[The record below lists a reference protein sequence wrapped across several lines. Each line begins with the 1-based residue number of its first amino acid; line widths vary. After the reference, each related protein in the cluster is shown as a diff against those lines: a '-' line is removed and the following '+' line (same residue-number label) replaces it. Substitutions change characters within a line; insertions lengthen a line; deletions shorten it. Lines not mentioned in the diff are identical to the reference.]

1 MKLSARFLLTVCL
14 VILEHISLLRGAQIR
29 LERADSSTAT
39 QTANGMIYEFFG
51 KVHFVRDSADLFA
64 DYVARYEPG
73 NLVRLLGSVRINE
86 PQRVLGADSL
96 WYDQKSDSMFAWGQV
111 AIEDRPR
118 HVKATGGEAVY
129 DGKTEGLVISRYP
142 KLLVDFDLP
151 RAVTLVT
158 ADTIKYHSRDD
169 LVEAIDSAT
178 ISQGTLFAHSRQAV
192 IYLDRE
198 EICMTGDVHSSQ
210 RQNEL
215 SGDEMTVFS
224 KDKMLERIEV
234 VGKGEAIFRQRAAAD
249 TVVFNQSRLT
259 ANKINFFF
267 VNDVLD
273 LIKAQGNSY
282 TYYLPAKEDTAAS
295 GSNVASGDSTILKF
309 GDAGLSEVFVV
320 TSAEGTY
327 WSPGRKDSLGNVSRV
342 DTVMYSANRI
352 HYKIAEKLI
361 IMRETA
367 KVKQTTMALD
377 ADEIQYDLNSRNVYA
392 VGHYDSTQAKYV
404 PLVLKDNL
412 EEMTGE
418 QLVYNLDDK
427 RGKIRESRTKLDQA
441 YYSGGLLRKEVEN
454 EFLVRNGSYTT
465 CDNPE
470 PHFHF
475 ASKNMKLITE
485 DKVFARPVVLY
496 IESMPVFALPYF
508 VFSTKKGRHSGF
520 LPFQFG
526 NFTRGQRFVK
536 NLGYYWAI
544 SDYWDV
550 KGSVDVMES
559 TGLTFNTSARYAV
572 RYALSGEISGSFARE
587 TQFVGVKRTNHQR
600 YQFSFSHSQTLDPTL
615 SLSGSGQVVSDK
627 SYFTDY
633 SSNLDERLNRN
644 MRSQV
649 NISKRFEGASL
660 YAAVEQT
667 KDLDRDA
674 HTEKLPTVRFSLSQ
688 KPMFHQPKKS
698 TDKRWYHDIYY
709 TYNSGF
715 LNYANKSVTDTVATK
730 RKYAVLNQQF
740 DLRAPVKFFNAIT
753 VSPSVSAYDNWYYL
767 PHSDQADSAH
777 LQTNAV
783 KGRQTWTSSVSL
795 STQLFGTVAPNILS
809 VVGLRHILSPS
820 VSLGYQPKITRN
832 QQYSSFTGVG
842 GSGYESKNV
851 GLSVGNQLQMKY
863 LRGGKEK
870 KADLLK
876 YNFSASYDFVRTERR
891 WSNLSSSLSSPNIKN
906 LTLEMSFVHDLYAS
920 DGKLRWWNPTLK
932 TISISSG
939 YSGSFKIPVGLP
951 GSEKAD
957 GIAPGTPNASGV
969 PNVPG
974 GPSTT
979 APPGA
984 AEAPSGDAR
993 IVRFSI
999 SQHYSETRGVSSSIS
1014 HWISF
1019 NVAFSISKNWSI
1031 SYRQNYNIRGK
1042 ESTDESIEIH
1052 RDLHCWEGSFTWNP
1066 TGSLEGYYFRLNVK
1080 LMPDVKLEKSESSVR
1095 DALFRMIP
1103 SE

>member
-1042 ESTDESIEIH
+1042 ETTDESIEIH

>member
-14 VILEHISLLRGAQIR
+14 FILVHTPLLPGALIR
-29 LERADSSTAT
+29 LEHADSSTAM
-39 QTANGMIYEFFG
+39 QTATGMVYEFFG
-51 KVHFVRDSADLFA
+51 NVHFIRDSTDLFA
-64 DYVARYEPG
+64 DHVVRYEPG

-86 PQRVLGADSL
+86 PQRVLAADSL
-96 WYDQKSDSMFAWGQV
+96 WYDQKSDSMFAWGRV

-118 HVKATGGEAVY
+118 HVKATGGEAAY
-129 DGKTEGLVISRYP
+129 DGKTERLVMSRQP
-142 KLLVDFDLP
+142 KLIVDFDLP
-151 RAVTLVT
+151 RAVTLIT

-198 EICMTGDVHSSQ
+198 QICMTGDVRASQ

-215 SGDEMTVFS
+215 SGDEMTIFS
-224 KDKMLERIEV
+224 KNKMLEKIEV

-259 ANKINFFF
+259 ANKIDFFF
-267 VNDVLD
+267 INDLLD

-342 DTVMYSANRI
+342 DTVTYSAKRI
-352 HYKIAEKLI
+352 HYKIAEKMI

-367 KVKQTTMALD
+367 KVAQTTMVLD

-392 VGHYDSTQAKYV
+392 VGHYDSMQAKYV
-404 PLVLKDNL
+404 PLVLTDKL

-418 QLVYNLDDK
+418 QLVYNLDSK

-441 YYSGGLLRKEVEN
+441 YYSGGVLRKEVEN
-454 EFLVRNGSYTT
+454 EFLVRSGSYTT
-465 CDNPE
+465 CENPE

-475 ASKNMKLITE
+475 ASKSMKLVTE

-526 NFTRGQRFVK
+526 NFARGQRFVN

-559 TGLTFNTSARYAV
+559 TGLRFNASARYAV
-572 RYALSGEISGSFARE
+572 RYALSGEIKGSFSRE
-587 TQFVGVKRTNHQR
+587 TQFVGVKRTSPRR

-615 SLSGSGQVVSDK
+615 SLSGSGQIVSDK

-633 SSNLDERLNRN
+633 SSNLDERLNRQI
-644 MRSQV
+644 RSQL
-649 NISKRFEGASL
+649 NITKRFEGASL
-660 YAAVEQT
+660 YAAADQT

-674 HTEKLPTVRFSLSQ
+674 HTEKLPAVRFSLSQ

-709 TYNSGF
+709 TYSSGF
-715 LNYANKSVTDTVATK
+715 LNSASKYMAGTVATRK
-730 RKYAVLNQQF
+730 KYAVLNQQL

-753 VSPSVSAYDNWYYL
+753 VSPSVSAYDNRYYL
-767 PHSDQADSAH
+767 PYSDQADSAH

-783 KGRQTWTSSVSL
+783 KSRQTWTSSVSL

-809 VVGLRHILSPS
+809 VVGLRHVLSPS
-820 VSLGYQPKITRN
+820 VSFGYQPKITRN
-832 QQYSSFTGVG
+832 QRYSSFTGVG

-876 YNFSASYDFVRTERR
+876 YNFSAGYDFVRTQRR
-891 WSNLSSSLSSPNIKN
+891 WSNLSSNLSSPNIKN

-920 DGKLRWWNPTLK
+920 DGKLRWWSPTLK

-939 YSGSFKIPVGLP
+939 YGGSFKIPVGLP
-951 GSEKAD
+951 SSGDPE
-957 GIAPGTPNASGV
+957 GIASGAPRATVAPGTT
-969 PNVPG
+969 
-974 GPSTT
+974 GPPSV
-979 APPGA
+979 AG
-984 AEAPSGDAR
+984 APSSDAR
-993 IVRFSI
+993 IVRFGI
-999 SQHYSETRGVSSSIS
+999 SQRYSETRGVSSSVS
-1014 HWISF
+1014 HWISLDI
-1019 NVAFSISKNWSI
+1019 AFSLSKNWSI

-1042 ESTDESIEIH
+1042 ETTDKSIEIR
-1052 RDLHCWEGSFTWNP
+1052 RDLHCWEGNFSWIP
-1066 TGSLEGYYFRLNVK
+1066 EGSREGFYFRLSVK
-1080 LMPDVKLEKSESSVR
+1080 LMPDIKFEKSESSIR

-1103 SE
+1103 TE

>member
-1 MKLSARFLLTVCL
+1 MKNFARSILIVCL
-14 VILEHISLLRGAQIR
+14 FIPTYTSLLPGAQIR

-39 QTANGMIYEFFG
+39 QTPTGVVYEFFG
-51 KVHFVRDSADLFA
+51 QVHFVRDSTDLFA

-73 NLVRLLGSVRINE
+73 SIVRLLGRVRINE

-96 WYDQKSDSMFAWGQV
+96 WYDQKSDLMHAWGEV

-118 HVKATGGEAVY
+118 HVRATGGEAVY
-129 DGKTEGLVISRYP
+129 DGKKESLVMSRNP
-142 KLLVDFDLP
+142 KLFVDFDLP
-151 RAVTLVT
+151 GVITLIA
-158 ADTIKYHSRDD
+158 ADTIKYYSRDD
-169 LVEAIDSAT
+169 LVEAIDSTT
-178 ISQGTLFAHSRQAV
+178 ISQGTLVAHSRQAV
-192 IYLDRE
+192 VYLDRE
-198 EICMTGDVHSSQ
+198 EICMTGDVRASQ

-234 VGKGEAIFRQRAAAD
+234 VGKGEAIFRQLAAATVD

-267 VNDVLD
+267 INDLLD

-295 GSNVASGDSTILKF
+295 GSNVASGDSTMLKF
-309 GDAGLSEVFVV
+309 GNSGLSEVFVV

-327 WSPGRKDSLGNVSRV
+327 WSPGKKDSLGNVSSV
-342 DTVMYSANRI
+342 DTVAYSANRI

-367 KVKQTTMALD
+367 KVKQTTMELD
-377 ADEIQYDLNSRNVYA
+377 ANEIQYDLKSRNVYA
-392 VGHYDSTQAKYV
+392 IGHYDSTQAKYV
-404 PLVLKDNL
+404 PLVLKDKL

-418 QLVYNLDDK
+418 QLVYNLDNK
-427 RGKIRESRTKLDQA
+427 RGKIKESRTKLDQA

-454 EFLVRNGSYTT
+454 EFLVRNGRYTT
-465 CDNPE
+465 CENPE

-475 ASKNMKLITE
+475 ASKSMKLVTE

-496 IESMPVFALPYF
+496 IESLPLFGLPYF

-526 NFTRGQRFVK
+526 NFTRGQRFVN

-559 TGLTFNTSARYAV
+559 TGLRFNAGARYAV
-572 RYALSGEISGSFARE
+572 RYVLSGEIKGSYSRE
-587 TQFVGVKRTNHQR
+587 TQFVGVKRTNPKR

-615 SLSGSGQVVSDK
+615 SLSGNGLIVSDK
-627 SYFTDY
+627 SYYTDY
-633 SSNLDERLNRN
+633 STNLTERLNRN
-644 MRSQV
+644 MRSQI
-649 NISKRFEGASL
+649 NISKRFEGAAL
-660 YAAVEQT
+660 YVAVEQT
-667 KDLDRDA
+667 KDLDRDG
-674 HTEKLPTVRFSLSQ
+674 HSEKLPAVRFSLSQ
-688 KPMFHQPKKS
+688 KPMFRQPKKS
-698 TDKRWYHDIYY
+698 ADKRWYHDIYY

-715 LNYANKSVTDTVATK
+715 SNWANKSMAGTVATRK
-730 RKYAVLNQQF
+730 KYAVLNQQL

-753 VSPSVSAYDNWYYL
+753 VSPSISAYDNWYYL
-767 PHSDQADSAH
+767 PYSDQADSAH
-777 LQTNAV
+777 LQTNALES
-783 KGRQTWTSSVSL
+783 RQTWTSSVSL

-842 GSGYESKNV
+842 GSGYESKNM
-851 GLSVGNQLQMKY
+851 GFNVGNQIQMKY
-863 LRGGKEK
+863 LRDGKEK

-876 YNFSASYDFVRTERR
+876 YNFSASHDFVRKVRR
-891 WSNLSSSLSSPNIKN
+891 WSNLSSNLSSPNIKN
-906 LTLEMSFVHDLYAS
+906 LTFDMSFVHDLYAS
-920 DGKLRWWNPTLK
+920 DGKLRWWNPTLQSL
-932 TISISSG
+932 SISSG
-939 YSGSFKIPVGLP
+939 YGGSFRIPVGLQ
-951 GSEKAD
+951 GAD
-957 GIAPGTPNASGV
+957 ETDTTRSSLPRSTGAPGTIR
-969 PNVPG
+969 
-974 GPSTT
+974 
-979 APPGA
+979 APL
-984 AEAPSGDAR
+984 SDAR
-993 IVRFSI
+993 VVRFGI
-999 SQHYSETRGVSSSIS
+999 SQRYSETRGTASSIS

-1019 NVAFSISKNWSI
+1019 HVAFSLSKNWAI
-1031 SYRQNYNIRGK
+1031 SYSQNYDIRRR
-1042 ESTDESIEIH
+1042 ETTDKSIEIT
-1052 RDLHCWEGSFTWNP
+1052 RDLHCWEGKFSWIP
-1066 TGSLEGYYFRLNVK
+1066 EGSREGIYFRIGVK
-1080 LMPDVKLEKSESSVR
+1080 LMPDIKFEKSESGIR

-1103 SE
+1103 SD